1 MYYALLHLPLL
12 SCQGSA
18 YFTLGSFM
26 FLNNT
31 TLMVVAVFGIIVT
44 LIGMGFRDRNPGIIL
59 MGIGFL
65 ATLFAII
72 QKAIKTFS

>member
-1 MYYALLHLPLL
+1 
-12 SCQGSA
+12 
-18 YFTLGSFM
+18 M

-31 TLMVVAVFGIIVT
+31 TLMVIAVLGVIAT
-44 LIGMGFRDRNPGIIL
+44 LIGMGFRDKNPGIIL

-65 ATLFAII
+65 VTLFAII